1 MHKTI
6 PEALDFAARLLPL
19 IPDSKDVD
27 KLIAP
32 PFTSLMALSDAL
44 NGSGVLV
51 ASQDVFY
58 EPKGAYTGEI
68 SVSMVK
74 DAGASVC
81 IVGHSERRQY
91 FHETDDIVNRK
102 VKATIA
108 GGLGVVMCI
117 GETLEERNAGKTFDV
132 LKRQTSGGLAGITA
146 GQMKDVVIAYEPVWA
161 IGTGVNATPEQAQEA
176 HAFIRSVVKELF
188 PSGNVS
194 GEVRILYGG
203 SVKPDNVDTL
213 MSCPDVDGALVGGAS
228 LEPESFARLIN
239 FKRGSK

>member
-27 KLIAP
+27 KLISP

-58 EPKGAYTGEI
+58 EPQGAYTGEI

-91 FHETDDIVNRK
+91 FHETDGIVNRK
-102 VKATIA
+102 VKATLA

-132 LKRQTSGGLAGITA
+132 LKRQTAGGLAGITA

-161 IGTGVNATPEQAQEA
+161 IGTGVNATPEQAQDA

-188 PSGNVS
+188 PSGKVS

-228 LEPESFARLIN
+228 LEPDSFARLIN